1 MNTIAFAA
9 SGIVPTCT
17 GVGGGWR
24 RTINTK
30 ISAGDD
36 CPSRWRKANYYGVIF
51 CIEWT
56 LVIMM
61 FKFVHLLVFPSME
74 QVIRMCEIYPE
85 VTKNA

>member
-1 MNTIAFAA
+1 MNTIALAA

-36 CPSRWRKANYYGVIF
+36 CPSRWRKANYSGVVF
-51 CIEWT
+51 C
-56 LVIMM
+56 
-61 FKFVHLLVFPSME
+61 
-74 QVIRMCEIYPE
+74 
-85 VTKNA
+85 